1 MDDMTTKANVTNQR
15 VAEDLGITHSM
26 VSRIRSGDRMPSLKL
41 VRRIETV
48 LGWPAAEQIASL
60 DPKVYAS
67 GFETL
72 LAKRYDD

>member
-60 DPKVYAS
+60 DPKVYAI